1 MAAPAPATGRQGQ
14 AGTPRLDYPPA
25 PWRDRPRIA
34 PNIWNEHAHL
44 LDGESAWVTC
54 PTIELLDMTAPED
67 GAGWY
72 ARVARAEIRA
82 SEEASSD
89 ADRGEDDLRISWAPL
104 PRRPARD
111 KAR

>member
-1 MAAPAPATGRQGQ
+1 MKTSKWRGR
-14 AGTPRLDYPPA
+14 A
-25 PWRDRPRIA
+25 RDRPRIA

-104 PRRPARD
+104 PRRPARET
-111 KAR
+111 RHGNVR